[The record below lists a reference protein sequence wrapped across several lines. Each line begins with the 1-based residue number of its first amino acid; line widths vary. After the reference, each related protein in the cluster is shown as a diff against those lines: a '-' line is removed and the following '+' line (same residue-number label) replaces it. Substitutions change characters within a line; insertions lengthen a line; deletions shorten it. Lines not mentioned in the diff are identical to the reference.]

1 MDTIMTIEYV
11 PNAGWPIPVTADFR
25 ELCDLLAEEL
35 RDLLEAH
42 PAFTDKQAYR
52 QASPWAAVHTA
63 EAALEMYRSEAIK
76 EILSRVSR
84 DQCHPSS

>member
-1 MDTIMTIEYV
+1 MDTIVTIKHV
-11 PNAGWPIPVTADFR
+11 LNAGCLIPVTADFR

-42 PAFTDKQAYR
+42 PAFTDKEAYR

-63 EAALEMYRSEAIK
+63 EAALKMYRSEAIK
-76 EILSRVSR
+76 EILSHVSA

>member
-1 MDTIMTIEYV
+1 MDTIMTRKHV
-11 PNAGWPIPVTADFR
+11 LSAGCLIPVTADFR

-42 PAFTDKQAYR
+42 PALTDKQAYR
-52 QASPWAAVHTA
+52 QGAPWAAVHTA
-63 EAALEMYRSEAIK
+63 EAALEMYRPEATK
-76 EILSRVSR
+76 EILSHVSA